1 MTELVQTLVV
11 GVVIGSYF
19 GLLGCGFGIIMGV
32 SGRFHFAY
40 ATTFVLS
47 VYVAES
53 ATAAGAP
60 FLLAAV
66 CGVAAA
72 AATGAVIED
81 TLYRPLVQKLPSHA
95 LLAVFVTSLGI
106 VIFGENAIRL
116 IWGSDPQTLDPG
128 YTVSAISFVAGTTVT
143 TNDLMTVAVSAALV
157 VALWLYLRASR
168 FGRATRAVQENPE
181 MATIVGINPRR
192 VYLFVFAVGSAF
204 SGVGGIVLA
213 IRGAVLPDSGLDP
226 TFTALVVVFLAG
238 LRSSALRFGA
248 FGVLIGLIQ
257 SFASVYISA
266 AWASVVVFGCLFV
279 FVALTPF
286 LPTRESGRPR
296 LFARAPAAG

>member
-1 MTELVQTLVV
+1 MTELVQT
-11 GVVIGSYF
+11 VVIGVVLGSFF

-60 FLLAAV
+60 FLLAAA
-66 CGVAAA
+66 CGVGAS
-72 AATGAVIED
+72 AATGVVIED
-81 TLYRPLVQKLPSHA
+81 ALYRPLVQKLPSHA

-116 IWGSDPQTLDPG
+116 IWGSDPQTLEPG
-128 YTVSAISFVAGTTVT
+128 YTVSAIGLIAGSSMT
-143 TNDLMTVAVSAALV
+143 TNDVMTLAVSTALV

-192 VYLFVFAVGSAF
+192 VYAFVFAVGSAF
-204 SGVGGIVLA
+204 SGVAGVIFA
-213 IRGAVLPDSGLDP
+213 IRGAVLPDSGLEP

-238 LRSSALRFGA
+238 LRSSATRFGA
-248 FGVLIGLIQ
+248 FGLLIGLIQ

-286 LPTRESGRPR
+286 LPSGSTRRR